1 MKKFYFLATT
11 LLLLSSFTTINVVA
25 DVPPETDWSE
35 LDYLDTTGQTK
46 ELLPTYPIPY
56 SAKWAENDYDRT
68 FALSAEDVE
77 SEFSYDIKEF
87 AEEEEG
93 TYAWD
98 YTEIPASEL
107 PRGTMYKL
115 SYVIKNSDGSTT
127 FDSQL
132 SAASV
137 TLLPEPSVILVLTVL
152 GLSIL
157 IRK

>member
-25 DVPPETDWSE
+25 DPVIPSDTNWSD
-35 LDYLDTTGQTK
+35 LDYLDTTGENK

-68 FALSAEDVE
+68 FAMSAEDVD
-77 SEFSYDIKEF
+77 SEFSYEIEEF

-107 PRGTMYKL
+107 PRGTMYDD
-115 SYVIKNSDGSTT
+115 V
-127 FDSQL
+127 
-132 SAASV
+132 
-137 TLLPEPSVILVLTVL
+137 
-152 GLSIL
+152 
-157 IRK
+157 